1 MALTRLLA
9 WQRETALAH
18 LRAAQEEHA
27 AALEYGNAAADRA
40 AATAAEARNIE
51 AATAELR
58 RKHARDM
65 ALVAARYATL
75 RESVEEY
82 HMRLADTID
91 GPLDADGEK
100 ENDDSEDAEFDAAA
114 AKLAVVRAS
123 QTPAALYAA
132 PL

>member
-1 MALTRLLA
+1 M
-9 WQRETALAH
+9 AH

-27 AALEYGNAAADRA
+27 AAREHGDAAADRA

-65 ALVAARYATL
+65 ASVAARYATL

-82 HMRLADTID
+82 HMRLADCID
-91 GPLDADGEK
+91 GPLDAEGEK
-100 ENDDSEDAEFDAAA
+100 ENEDGDDDGAYDAAA

-123 QTPAALYAA
+123 QTPAAALNAA